1 MEELDESEQK
11 MRVNRP
17 FIACILCHISPQSP
31 LFSAMNHYEL
41 DGFKYSSYFC
51 PLIVKVNSL

>member
-51 PLIVKVNSL
+51 PLIV